1 MAIIH
6 QAELRPTKMELLNQ
20 WLPGRPW
27 FPGPGST
34 LEKVGAFRFDD
45 PDGEVGLE
53 TILVGTDDVVFQVPL
68 SYRGAP
74 LAGAESFLL
83 DTMEHSVLG
92 RRWVYDACGDPC
104 YVRALTAAILGGR
117 PQAKHF
123 LQVDGGQ
130 EILPES
136 VNVGSTGPLEEGVPV
151 IADVVAGDAPG
162 DTIIRAGKLE
172 LSITRRL
179 DPAARPPARALTG
192 TWDGQS
198 APVVLASVTAF

>member
-6 QAELRPTKMELLNQ
+6 QAELRPTKMELLSQ

-27 FPGPGST
+27 FTEPGSAP
-34 LEKVGAFRFDD
+34 EKIGAFRFDD

-53 TILVGTDDVVFQVPL
+53 TVLVGTDEGVFQVPL

-74 LAGAESFLL
+74 LAGAENFLL
-83 DTMEHSVLG
+83 GTMEHSVLG

-117 PQAKHF
+117 PQAKHY

-130 EILPES
+130 KVLPES
-136 VNVGSTGPLEEGVPV
+136 VIVGSTGPLE
-151 IADVVAGDAPG
+151 ADVPAITDVVVRDAPEE
-162 DTIIRAGKLE
+162 TRIRAGKLE
-172 LSITRRL
+172 LSVTRRL
-179 DPAARPPARALTG
+179 DVAARPPARTLTG
-192 TWDGQS
+192 TWDRQD
-198 APVVLASVTAF
+198 APVVLASVSAL

>member
-74 LAGAESFLL
+74 WPGPRASFWAPWSTRSSAGA
-83 DTMEHSVLG
+83 
-92 RRWVYDACGDPC
+92 
-104 YVRALTAAILGGR
+104 
-117 PQAKHF
+117 
-123 LQVDGGQ
+123 
-130 EILPES
+130 
-136 VNVGSTGPLEEGVPV
+136 GST
-151 IADVVAGDAPG
+151 
-162 DTIIRAGKLE
+162 TRAV
-172 LSITRRL
+172 T
-179 DPAARPPARALTG
+179 PATFVR
-192 TWDGQS
+192 
-198 APVVLASVTAF
+198 